1 MGPKEAAVTCSR
13 CGGDA
18 VVKRNA
24 AYYCGK
30 CALARDWHEVI
41 QIIQDA
47 RVDTPV
53 ATELAGSPAETD
65 PFEAVGA

>member
-1 MGPKEAAVTCSR
+1 MTCSR

-18 VVKRNA
+18 VVKRNS

-47 RVDTPV
+47 RVETPV
-53 ATELAGSPAETD
+53 AGRGEPLNAESD
-65 PFEAVGA
+65 PFSAITA

>member
-1 MGPKEAAVTCSR
+1 MTCSR

-18 VVKRNA
+18 VVKRNSA
-24 AYYCGK
+24 FYCGK

-41 QIIQDA
+41 QIVQDA

-53 ATELAGSPAETD
+53 AGRGPKVEPD
-65 PFEAVGA
+65 PFAVITA